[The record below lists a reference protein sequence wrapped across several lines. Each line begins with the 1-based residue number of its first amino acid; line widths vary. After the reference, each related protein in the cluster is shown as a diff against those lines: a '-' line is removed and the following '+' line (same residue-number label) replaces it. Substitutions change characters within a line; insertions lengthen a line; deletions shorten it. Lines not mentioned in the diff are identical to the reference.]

1 MDLNQKLHIKLAP
14 LNSVSNPHKKKPK
27 DLHRLKGGSTSLMY
41 ACQQGLTDTIVKEI
55 RLEVNV
61 KKNCK
66 PSRKFSQFWST
77 NIYLSITCFHKLQVS
92 TQLFSKR
99 KMWVTAKQCLL
110 NALATGVN
118 LLTNWALILMRG
130 EHQ

>member
-14 LNSVSNPHKKKPK
+14 LNGVSNSHKKKPK

-66 PSRKFSQFWST
+66 PSRKFS
-77 NIYLSITCFHKLQVS
+77 
-92 TQLFSKR
+92 
-99 KMWVTAKQCLL
+99 
-110 NALATGVN
+110 
-118 LLTNWALILMRG
+118 
-130 EHQ
+130 

>member
-14 LNSVSNPHKKKPK
+14 LNDVPTPRKKKPK
-27 DLHRLKGGSTSLMY
+27 DLRRLKGGSTSLMY

-66 PSRKFSQFWST
+66 PSRKFS
-77 NIYLSITCFHKLQVS
+77 
-92 TQLFSKR
+92 
-99 KMWVTAKQCLL
+99 
-110 NALATGVN
+110 
-118 LLTNWALILMRG
+118 
-130 EHQ
+130 